1 MTTRQQGALGEQAVA
16 AYLTAKGYRILRR
29 NYCIRGGE
37 IDIIAENGEYIAF
50 VEVKARRP
58 GSMVSGFEAVT
69 PVKQK
74 RLLRTAQAYLY
85 QYPSGLQPRFDIA
98 AVTLR
103 GGQVLDLDYLENA
116 FDATDQ
122 PTDSF

>member
-1 MTTRQQGALGEQAVA
+1 
-16 AYLTAKGYRILRR
+16 
-29 NYCIRGGE
+29 
-37 IDIIAENGEYIAF
+37 
-50 VEVKARRP
+50 
-58 GSMVSGFEAVT
+58 MVNGFEAVT
-69 PVKQK
+69 PAKQK

-103 GGQVLDLDYLENA
+103 GSQVLDLDYLENA

>member
-103 GGQVLDLDYLENA
+103 GSQVLDLDYLENA

-122 PTDSF
+122 PMDSF